1 MATGPSNKQQI
12 SSSSSSS
19 SSPSSSST
27 LSSMKLKTL
36 LQTFIFSH
44 LYRIA
49 RAVAKAKSILLHLL
63 KDIHVVHLLHLPLM
77 TKKSNKNKH
86 FLGSFRLHYNWC
98 SSHVAPVPMPEEI
111 SGGPTAAGA
120 GAGGGRVYYDPTW
133 NSFLSAAFDRE
144 DPKELSGYLHWL
156 EEKGREEPNGGG
168 RGGGAAGNNGD
179 DIDRLAD
186 MFIANSHERF
196 RLEKVESYRRFQEM
210 LARSV

>member
-1 MATGPSNKQQI
+1 MASPYDTHISSLKQQI

-19 SSPSSSST
+19 FPT
-27 LSSMKLKTL
+27 LSFTKLKTL

-49 RAVAKAKSILLHLL
+49 RSIPKAKYLLFQLL
-63 KDIHVVHLLHLPLM
+63 DDIQVVCLVV
-77 TKKSNKNKH
+77 TKSNKIINKRTKKKKKKL

-98 SSHVAPVPMPEEI
+98 SSHVAPAPLPATDVRGE
-111 SGGPTAAGA
+111 
-120 GAGGGRVYYDPTW
+120 VYFDPTR
-133 NSFLSAAFDRE
+133 NSFISTTTDDDYVDDQAV
-144 DPKELSGYLHWL
+144 ELTGYLRWL
-156 EEKGREEPNGGG
+156 EEKGGS
-168 RGGGAAGNNGD
+168 NN

-186 MFIANSHERF
+186 MFIADSHERF